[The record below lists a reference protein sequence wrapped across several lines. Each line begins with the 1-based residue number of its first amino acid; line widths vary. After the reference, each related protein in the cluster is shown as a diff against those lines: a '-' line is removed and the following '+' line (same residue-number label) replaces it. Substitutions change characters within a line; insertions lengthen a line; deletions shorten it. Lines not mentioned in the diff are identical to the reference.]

1 MTALVPHEP
10 HHIQA
15 TRDDLA
21 GNQGIGRFV
30 FLPGSD
36 GRAKAIAHHFQS
48 LRVCPSPRAHN
59 LYLGVLNTPHGPL
72 DVASVASG
80 MGCPSLDIIV
90 NELVQLGVRRLLR
103 VGTAGACSSRVAI
116 GDLVIASGAVR
127 DEHTSSMYVPL
138 EYPSIADAVLVADA
152 ENAARSARASGKV
165 HTGIVH
171 SKDSLFAREFLQGP
185 RKTENRRYM
194 EILTAAGVLASE
206 MESSHLFVL
215 ASVLSASLLDADPT
229 AEPIR
234 AGAILGIIGD
244 ATCMGTAAVVQAT
257 TDAAVVLA
265 LETARIHAARIRG

>member
-1 MTALVPHEP
+1 MTAFVPHEP

-15 TRDDLA
+15 TADDLA
-21 GNQGIGRFV
+21 GNRGTGRFV

-36 GRAKAIAHHFQS
+36 GRAKAIAHHFRN
-48 LRVCPSPRAHN
+48 LTVCPSPRAHN

-103 VGTAGACSSRVAI
+103 VGTAGACSFRVSV

-127 DEHTSSMYVPL
+127 DEHTSSMYVPP
-138 EYPSIADAVLVADA
+138 EYPSIADAMLVADA
-152 ENAARSARASGKV
+152 ENAARATPPGGRV

-171 SKDSLFAREFLQGP
+171 SKDSLFAREYLQGP
-185 RKTENRRYM
+185 RKAENQRYM
-194 EILTAAGVLASE
+194 EILAASGVLASE
-206 MESSHLFVL
+206 MESSHLFIL
-215 ASVLSASLLDADPT
+215 ASVLTASILAADPG
-229 AEPIR
+229 AEPVR

-244 ATCMGTAAVVQAT
+244 ATHMGTPDTVSST
-257 TDAAVVLA
+257 TDAAVALA
-265 LETARIHAARIRG
+265 LETARIHAARSRG

>member
-1 MTALVPHEP
+1 
-10 HHIQA
+10 
-15 TRDDLA
+15 
-21 GNQGIGRFV
+21 
-30 FLPGSD
+30 
-36 GRAKAIAHHFQS
+36 
-48 LRVCPSPRAHN
+48 
-59 LYLGVLNTPHGPL
+59 
-72 DVASVASG
+72 